1 MINYP
6 EIKKYFE
13 KATPDI
19 IDDLAKLVSI
29 KSRSVE
35 RDACEEALDFV
46 LGRAGELGFETKK
59 GKYGDVGT
67 VTYGDGEETLGILVH
82 VDVEPEGDREKWN
95 TDPFE
100 LVLNNGHLYGRGVVD
115 DKGPVIASLYA
126 MKYLKDSGI
135 RPGKRIMLIVGTREE
150 IVWEDMDHF
159 KEEFLLPDYGFS
171 PDGAFPIYNRENGYM
186 DVELIFTE
194 PLLKGD
200 EDIRG
205 GSATNSI
212 PAEASAI
219 INGELLRYKGK
230 NAHSSVPEM
239 GINAIA
245 LMCGDLAEKTGYGF
259 AKFMAKYFSEK
270 AYHSNLEFRMKD
282 GSLKNDED
290 TTMVPTVIRQE
301 GQRITVSINVRNDF
315 KLPSRSVLEA
325 LENKRAEGN
334 YDINIV
340 EILDSIWVDED
351 LPWIKRMKKVL
362 EDNGIPGECR
372 FAPGCTYAKSIPN
385 TVCFGPVFEGDH
397 DCAHMDNEGQSLE
410 HYILSAELYA
420 QYLAGELA

>member
-1 MINYP
+1 
-6 EIKKYFE
+6 
-13 KATPDI
+13 
-19 IDDLAKLVSI
+19 
-29 KSRSVE
+29 
-35 RDACEEALDFV
+35 
-46 LGRAGELGFETKK
+46 
-59 GKYGDVGT
+59 
-67 VTYGDGEETLGILVH
+67 
-82 VDVEPEGDREKWN
+82 
-95 TDPFE
+95 
-100 LVLNNGHLYGRGVVD
+100 
-115 DKGPVIASLYA
+115 
-126 MKYLKDSGI
+126 
-135 RPGKRIMLIVGTREE
+135 
-150 IVWEDMDHF
+150 MDHF

-194 PLLKGD
+194 PLLKGG

-239 GINAIA
+239 GVNAIA
-245 LMCGDLAEKTGYGF
+245 LMCEELAEKTGYGF
-259 AKFMAKYFSEK
+259 AKFVAKYFPEK

-282 GSLKNDED
+282 GSLKNDEN

-420 QYLAGELA
+420 QYLAGESA

>member
-1 MINYP
+1 MSDHS
-6 EIKKYFE
+6 EIKEYFE

-19 IDDLAKLVSI
+19 LDDLSKLVSI

-35 RDACEEALDFV
+35 REACEEALCFV
-46 LGRAGELGFETKK
+46 LNRAEEMGFATRM
-59 GKYGDVGT
+59 GKYRDVGT
-67 VTYGDGEETLGILVH
+67 VEFGEGDETLGILVH
-82 VDVEPEGDREKWN
+82 VDVVPEGDREKWN
-95 TDPFE
+95 TGPFE
-100 LVLNNGHLYGRGVVD
+100 LVLKNGHLYGRGVVD

-126 MKYLKDSGI
+126 MKYLKDSGVQ
-135 RPGKRIMLIVGTREE
+135 PDKKIMLIVGTREE

-159 KEEFLLPDYGFS
+159 KEEFPLPDYGFS

-212 PAEASAI
+212 PAEASAK
-219 INGELLRYKGK
+219 INGELLKYKGK

-239 GINAIA
+239 GVNAIA
-245 LMCGDLAEKTGYGF
+245 LMCGDLADKTDYGF
-259 AKFMAKYFSEK
+259 AKFVAKYFPEK
-270 AYHSNLEFRMKD
+270 VYHSNLEFRMKD
-282 GSLKNDED
+282 GSLKNDEN
-290 TTMVPTVIRQE
+290 TTIVPTIIRQE
-301 GQRITVSINVRNDF
+301 GQKITVSINVRNDF
-315 KLPSRSVLEA
+315 KLSSRSVLEA
-325 LENKRAEGN
+325 LENKRSEGN
-334 YDINIV
+334 YEINIV

-362 EDNGIPGECR
+362 EDNGQPGECR

-410 HYILSAELYA
+410 HYILSAELYT
-420 QYLAGELA
+420 QYLAGELS

>member
-1 MINYP
+1 MSDYP
-6 EIKKYFE
+6 EIKEYFE

-19 IDDLAKLVSI
+19 LDDLAKLVSI

-35 RDACEEALDFV
+35 RKSCEEALDFV
-46 LGRAGELGFETKK
+46 LGRADELGFETRK

-67 VTYGDGEETLGILVH
+67 VTYGDGNETLGILVH
-82 VDVEPEGDREKWN
+82 VDVVPEGDREKWN

-100 LVLNNGHLYGRGVVD
+100 LVLKDGHLYGRGVVD

-135 RPGKRIMLIVGTREE
+135 RPGKKIMLIVGTREE

-159 KEEFLLPDYGFS
+159 KEEFPLPDYGFS

-239 GINAIA
+239 GVNAIA
-245 LMCGDLAEKTGYGF
+245 LMCEELAEKTGYGF
-259 AKFMAKYFSEK
+259 AKLSQA
-270 AYHSNLEFRMKD
+270 A
-282 GSLKNDED
+282 
-290 TTMVPTVIRQE
+290 
-301 GQRITVSINVRNDF
+301 
-315 KLPSRSVLEA
+315 
-325 LENKRAEGN
+325 RAELAR
-334 YDINIV
+334 IIR
-340 EILDSIWVDED
+340 E
-351 LPWIKRMKKVL
+351 
-362 EDNGIPGECR
+362 
-372 FAPGCTYAKSIPN
+372 
-385 TVCFGPVFEGDH
+385 
-397 DCAHMDNEGQSLE
+397 
-410 HYILSAELYA
+410 YILASPELVLLFVLVDSRHDIGKIDLDFIRDLGENGVPFAIIFTKGDKQGPNVLAAQVEKDRQILLEEWEELPPMFVSSAQTGAGKEDILSYIENV
-420 QYLAGELA
+420 LANL

>member
-1 MINYP
+1 MSDHS
-6 EIKKYFE
+6 EIKEYFE
-13 KATPDI
+13 KVTPDI
-19 IDDLAKLVSI
+19 LDDLSKLVSI

-35 RDACEEALDFV
+35 REACEEALCFV
-46 LGRAGELGFETKK
+46 LNRAEEIGFATRM
-59 GKYGDVGT
+59 GKYRDVGT
-67 VTYGDGEETLGILVH
+67 VEFGEGDETLGILVH
-82 VDVEPEGDREKWN
+82 VDVVPEGDREKWN

-100 LVLNNGHLYGRGVVD
+100 LVLKNGHLFGRGVVD

-126 MKYLKDSGI
+126 MKYLKDSGVQTD
-135 RPGKRIMLIVGTREE
+135 KKIMLIVGTREE

-159 KEEFLLPDYGFS
+159 KEEFQLPDYGFS

-212 PAEASAI
+212 PAEASAK
-219 INGELLRYKGK
+219 INGELLKYKGK

-239 GINAIA
+239 GVNAIA
-245 LMCGDLAEKTGYGF
+245 LMCGDLADKTDYGF
-259 AKFMAKYFSEK
+259 AKFVAKYFPEK
-270 AYHSNLEFRMKD
+270 VYHSNLEFRMKD
-282 GSLKNDED
+282 GSLMNDEN
-290 TTMVPTVIRQE
+290 TTIVPTIIRQE
-301 GQRITVSINVRNDF
+301 GQKITVSINVRNDF
-315 KLPSRSVLEA
+315 KLSSRSVLDA
-325 LENKRAEGN
+325 LEGKRSEGN
-334 YDINIV
+334 YDIHIV

-362 EDNGIPGECR
+362 EDNGLPGECR

-420 QYLAGELA
+420 QYLAGETA

>member
-1 MINYP
+1 MPVLICTGQVYGSRDLFP
-6 EIKKYFE
+6 DGADDPAKWYDRDMLKDADIREPLFVFLEKEYGIIRIIEETRASESIADVIMVTPYELYGIEIK
-13 KATPDI
+13 
-19 IDDLAKLVSI
+19 S
-29 KSRSVE
+29 
-35 RDACEEALDFV
+35 DADSYARLSSQVKNYDECFDRNIAVVGTRHAE
-46 LGRAGELGFETKK
+46 GFETKK

-82 VDVEPEGDREKWN
+82 VDVVPEGDREKWN

-159 KEEFLLPDYGFS
+159 KEEFPLPDYGFS

-239 GINAIA
+239 GFNAIA
-245 LMCGDLAEKTGYGF
+245 LMCGDLAEKTGYCF
-259 AKFMAKYFSEK
+259 AKFMA
-270 AYHSNLEFRMKD
+270 
-282 GSLKNDED
+282 
-290 TTMVPTVIRQE
+290 
-301 GQRITVSINVRNDF
+301 
-315 KLPSRSVLEA
+315 
-325 LENKRAEGN
+325 
-334 YDINIV
+334 
-340 EILDSIWVDED
+340 
-351 LPWIKRMKKVL
+351 
-362 EDNGIPGECR
+362 
-372 FAPGCTYAKSIPN
+372 
-385 TVCFGPVFEGDH
+385 
-397 DCAHMDNEGQSLE
+397 
-410 HYILSAELYA
+410 
-420 QYLAGELA
+420 

>member
-1 MINYP
+1 M
-6 EIKKYFE
+6 
-13 KATPDI
+13 D
-19 IDDLAKLVSI
+19 
-29 KSRSVE
+29 
-35 RDACEEALDFV
+35 
-46 LGRAGELGFETKK
+46 
-59 GKYGDVGT
+59 
-67 VTYGDGEETLGILVH
+67 
-82 VDVEPEGDREKWN
+82 
-95 TDPFE
+95 
-100 LVLNNGHLYGRGVVD
+100 GHLYGRGVVD

-135 RPGKRIMLIVGTREE
+135 RPGKKIMLIVGTREE

-159 KEEFLLPDYGFS
+159 KEEFPLPDYGFS

-239 GINAIA
+239 GVNAIA
-245 LMCGDLAEKTGYGF
+245 LMCEELAEKTGYGF
-259 AKFMAKYFSEK
+259 AKFVAKYFPEK

-282 GSLKNDED
+282 GSLKNDEN

-420 QYLAGELA
+420 QYLAGESA

>member
-1 MINYP
+1 MSDYP
-6 EIKKYFE
+6 EIKEYFE

-19 IDDLAKLVSI
+19 LNDLSKLVSI
-29 KSRSVE
+29 RSRSVE
-35 RDACEEALDFV
+35 RKSCEEALDFV
-46 LGRAGELGFETKK
+46 LGRADELGFETKK

-82 VDVEPEGDREKWN
+82 VDVVPEGDREKWN

-100 LVLNNGHLYGRGVVD
+100 LVLKNGHLYGRGVVD

-126 MKYLKDSGI
+126 LKYLKDSGI

-159 KEEFLLPDYGFS
+159 KEEFPLPDYGFS

-239 GINAIA
+239 GVNAIA
-245 LMCGDLAEKTGYGF
+245 LMCEELAEKTGYGF
-259 AKFMAKYFSEK
+259 AKFVAKYFPEK
-270 AYHSNLEFRMKD
+270 AYHSNLEFRMKN
-282 GSLKNDED
+282 GSLKNDEN

-301 GQRITVSINVRNDF
+301 GQRVTVSINVRNDF
-315 KLPSRSVLEA
+315 KLPSKSVLEA
-325 LENKRAEGN
+325 LENKRTEGN

>member
-1 MINYP
+1 MSDHS
-6 EIKKYFE
+6 EIKEYFE

-19 IDDLAKLVSI
+19 LDDLSKLVSI

-35 RDACEEALDFV
+35 REACEEALCFV
-46 LGRAGELGFETKK
+46 LNRADEMGFATRM
-59 GKYGDVGT
+59 GKYRDVGT
-67 VTYGDGEETLGILVH
+67 VEFGEGDETLGILVH
-82 VDVEPEGDREKWN
+82 VDVVPEGDREKWN

-100 LVLNNGHLYGRGVVD
+100 LVLKNGHLYGRGVVD

-126 MKYLKDSGI
+126 MKYLKDSGVQ
-135 RPGKRIMLIVGTREE
+135 PDKKIMLIVGTREE

-159 KEEFLLPDYGFS
+159 KEEFPLPDYGFS

-212 PAEASAI
+212 PAEASAK
-219 INGELLRYKGK
+219 INGELLKYKGK

-239 GINAIA
+239 GVNAIA
-245 LMCGDLAEKTGYGF
+245 LMCGDLADKTDYGF
-259 AKFMAKYFSEK
+259 AKFAAKYFPEK
-270 AYHSNLEFRMKD
+270 VYHSNLEFRMKD
-282 GSLKNDED
+282 GSLKNDEN
-290 TTMVPTVIRQE
+290 TTIVPTIIRQE
-301 GQRITVSINVRNDF
+301 GQKITVSINVRNDF
-315 KLPSRSVLEA
+315 KLSSRSVLEA
-325 LENKRAEGN
+325 LEKKRSEGN
-334 YDINIV
+334 
-340 EILDSIWVDED
+340 SIWVDED

-362 EDNGIPGECR
+362 EDNGQPGECR

-410 HYILSAELYA
+410 HYILSAELYT
-420 QYLAGELA
+420 QYLAGETA

>member
-1 MINYP
+1 VSDYP
-6 EIKKYFE
+6 EIKEYFE

-19 IDDLAKLVSI
+19 LDDLAKLVSI

-35 RDACEEALDFV
+35 RKSCEEALDFV
-46 LGRAGELGFETKK
+46 LGRADELGFEVRK

-67 VTYGDGEETLGILVH
+67 VTYGEGEETLGILVH
-82 VDVEPEGDREKWN
+82 VDVVPEGDREKWN

-100 LVLNNGHLYGRGVVD
+100 LVLKDGHLYGRGVVD

-135 RPGKRIMLIVGTREE
+135 RPGKKIMLIVGTREE

-194 PLLKGD
+194 PLLKGG

-239 GINAIA
+239 GVNAIA
-245 LMCGDLAEKTGYGF
+245 LMCEELAEKTGYGF
-259 AKFMAKYFSEK
+259 AKFVAKYFPEK

-282 GSLKNDED
+282 GSLKNDEN

-420 QYLAGELA
+420 QYLAGESA